1 MVPVAPPKHL
11 RLRQRHRQRPPVLM
25 AKILIAFL
33 WCIVIILFASMPKEE
48 EDFLDVVDNTNVL
61 VLVAHSKDGN
71 SHSHSHSHSLGAS
84 YPRPRAAM
92 ILVATQDLNL
102 PDPLESMKK
111 SIRSILSHTDP
122 DRIFAICAV
131 FQQGVLTETQQEEAQ
146 IELDKLGLNAIKTSS
161 QWHGINKYSYS
172 NSSNDDNDGH
182 GIFNAIFV
190 NNNSTSESDI
200 RNQYDLAQYIQ
211 ILLKYAQEKDILTL
225 FVRPDSEIETNNWVD
240 TVSHFPMHTI
250 ESTDEEK
257 THNAISFTARSNETI
272 GPLKLKSIKLHTLEE
287 AMSYPT
293 STGMGLETLLK
304 LPTKPLREIN
314 QHIIST
320 AKMMD
325 LQFVNVSGHFKE
337 HPHQGAL
344 DENGNP
350 GYIHDEKALHK
361 NPPPFTFTKEQV
373 QCAMKDGNYKMLT
386 EKVFVDLA
394 AHEHAESLAK
404 SGIKPRPKL
413 FCLVYTIE
421 KNHDRIPAIRE
432 TWGNKCDGFM
442 VGSTKTDEALGTVN
456 IPHEG
461 PEQYDNIWQKVRSLW
476 SYIYDNYYEE
486 YDWFHIGGD
495 DLYVLVENLRLYLES
510 EEIQLAANGGEFLPT
525 STGAGIEKPSEQL
538 PLYLGCRFKQHGDE
552 TLLFNT
558 GGSGYTLNKAALKAL
573 VMAFPTCL
581 PHLKIAA
588 EDAKVAECFREKWG
602 VFPFD
607 TKDDEGG
614 ERYMHLQPDW
624 HLTFRPP
631 EKPKDHW
638 FSLFSIDSKTGLDH
652 CAARSIAFHY
662 INGNLMKR
670 MHAILYGHCA

>member
-1 MVPVAPPKHL
+1 M
-11 RLRQRHRQRPPVLM
+11 
-25 AKILIAFL
+25 
-33 WCIVIILFASMPKEE
+33 
-48 EDFLDVVDNTNVL
+48 
-61 VLVAHSKDGN
+61 
-71 SHSHSHSHSLGAS
+71 
-84 YPRPRAAM
+84 
-92 ILVATQDLNL
+92 
-102 PDPLESMKK
+102 
-111 SIRSILSHTDP
+111 
-122 DRIFAICAV
+122 
-131 FQQGVLTETQQEEAQ
+131 
-146 IELDKLGLNAIKTSS
+146 
-161 QWHGINKYSYS
+161 
-172 NSSNDDNDGH
+172 
-182 GIFNAIFV
+182 
-190 NNNSTSESDI
+190 
-200 RNQYDLAQYIQ
+200 
-211 ILLKYAQEKDILTL
+211 
-225 FVRPDSEIETNNWVD
+225 
-240 TVSHFPMHTI
+240 
-250 ESTDEEK
+250 
-257 THNAISFTARSNETI
+257 
-272 GPLKLKSIKLHTLEE
+272 
-287 AMSYPT
+287 
-293 STGMGLETLLK
+293 
-304 LPTKPLREIN
+304 
-314 QHIIST
+314 
-320 AKMMD
+320 
-325 LQFVNVSGHFKE
+325 
-337 HPHQGAL
+337 
-344 DENGNP
+344 
-350 GYIHDEKALHK
+350 
-361 NPPPFTFTKEQV
+361 
-373 QCAMKDGNYKMLT
+373 
-386 EKVFVDLA
+386 
-394 AHEHAESLAK
+394 
-404 SGIKPRPKL
+404 IKPRPKL

-421 KNHDRIPAIRE
+421 KNHFRIPAIRE
-432 TWGNKCDGFM
+432 TLGNKCDGFM
-442 VGSTKTDEALGTVN
+442 VGSTKTDAALGTVN

>member
-1 MVPVAPPKHL
+1 MILFKPRK
-11 RLRQRHRQRPPVLM
+11 
-25 AKILIAFL
+25 AKRCILLIA
-33 WCIVIILFASMPKEE
+33 LFAAVVALMESKSSTGLLVARRAEVQEE
-48 EDFLDVVDNTNVL
+48 E
-61 VLVAHSKDGN
+61 
-71 SHSHSHSHSLGAS
+71 
-84 YPRPRAAM
+84 
-92 ILVATQDLNL
+92 
-102 PDPLESMKK
+102 
-111 SIRSILSHTDP
+111 
-122 DRIFAICAV
+122 
-131 FQQGVLTETQQEEAQ
+131 EA
-146 IELDKLGLNAIKTSS
+146 TSS
-161 QWHGINKYSYS
+161 
-172 NSSNDDNDGH
+172 
-182 GIFNAIFV
+182 
-190 NNNSTSESDI
+190 SEESQVID
-200 RNQYDLAQYIQ
+200 
-211 ILLKYAQEKDILTL
+211 EKP
-225 FVRPDSEIETNNWVD
+225 V
-240 TVSHFPMHTI
+240 MHTFY
-250 ESTDEEK
+250 EPK
-257 THNAISFTARSNETI
+257 A
-272 GPLKLKSIKLHTLEE
+272 
-287 AMSYPT
+287 
-293 STGMGLETLLK
+293 LLK
-304 LPTKPLREIN
+304 LPTKPLRETN
-314 QHIIST
+314 QQIIST

-325 LQFVNVSGHFKE
+325 LQFVDVSEGHTSNPF
-337 HPHQGAL
+337 QGAL
-344 DENGNP
+344 DVIGNS

-373 QCAMKDGNYKMLT
+373 QCDIKDGNYQMLT

-394 AHEHAESLAK
+394 AHERAESLAR
-404 SGIKPRPKL
+404 SGIKPPRPKL

-652 CAARSIAFHY
+652 CAARSIAFHS
-662 INGNLMKR
+662 IHGNLMKR
-670 MHAILYGHCA
+670 MHAILYGYCA